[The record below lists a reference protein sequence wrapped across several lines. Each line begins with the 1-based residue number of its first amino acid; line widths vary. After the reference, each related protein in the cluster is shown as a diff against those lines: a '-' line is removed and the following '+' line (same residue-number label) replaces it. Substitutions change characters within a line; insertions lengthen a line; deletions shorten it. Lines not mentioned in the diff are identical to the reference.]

1 MPAPPGLLT
10 VARGERNHRPKRE
23 VSHAFLCE
31 DGDGDQYVIYLDD
44 DNRAFA
50 FAQNRIAFDG
60 GFQEF
65 TGATFSRDGRFLF
78 VNT

>member
-1 MPAPPGLLT
+1 
-10 VARGERNHRPKRE
+10 
-23 VSHAFLCE
+23 
-31 DGDGDQYVIYLDD
+31 VIYLDD